1 MDEQSRE
8 ARLTALVE
16 EYFKSR
22 GDLVIVETSFHREGR
37 TLALRVFA
45 DRQDGGINM
54 DECAGANRDLV
65 RIIDAAFEAEPGFDY
80 TLEVSSPGA
89 DRLLRKKE
97 DFARCKG
104 AVVHFFLKEPVAGK
118 VEPEGTVK
126 QVCEEYVETDIGGEI
141 IKVPFGIINMAKQV
155 LHRNRE

>member
-1 MDEQSRE
+1 MEAQNRE
-8 ARLTALVE
+8 ARLRALVE
-16 EYFKSR
+16 EYCSGR
-22 GDLVIVETSFHREGR
+22 GLVIVEFSCRREGR
-37 TLALRVFA
+37 LLCLRLFA

-54 DECAGANRDLV
+54 DDCAVANRDLI
-65 RIIDAAFEAEPGFDY
+65 RIIDSAFEAEPGLEY

-89 DRLLRKKE
+89 DRLLRKRE

-104 AVVHFFLKEPVAGK
+104 AIVHFFLKEPVAGK

-126 QVCEEYVETDIGGEI
+126 QVSEENVEADIGGEVV
-141 IKVPFGIINMAKQV
+141 KVSFGIINMAKQV